1 MPTSRYDVVV
11 VGAGPAGLAAAA
23 AAVRAGCSVAMLDA
37 ARQPGGQYWRHPL
50 GDLDAVADLH
60 HDLKTFRELAA
71 VARTGADHLAD
82 HQVWNAARGPG
93 VLELHAICDGRPVV
107 VVGSAV
113 VLAPGAYDRQL
124 PFPGWD
130 LPGVLTAGGAQ
141 ALLKGH
147 QVRAGRRIA
156 VGGTG
161 PFLLSV
167 SAGLA
172 TRGVDVAGVFEAN
185 SPTGWVRHL
194 PTVAR
199 TAGKLAEGAGYAAAL
214 ARHRVGFHVRQAI
227 VAAHGEDSVRAVT
240 VARLDPGWHVVSGT
254 ARTIACDAVAVGW
267 GFVPQLELPLS
278 LGCATR
284 TDIDGSLVAVVDE
297 RQASSVPG
305 VFLAGEVCGV
315 GGAALAVTEGE
326 IAGRAAAAW
335 LGRRV
340 DWPDR
345 LRRRRRAHRAF
356 ATALHRAHPVRDG
369 WRTWLDPATV
379 VCRCEEV
386 PVVRITDA
394 VHHLGA
400 TDARSVKLLSRA
412 GMGWC
417 QGRMCAYAT
426 GCLTSL
432 ETGRPADP
440 GDMAERSVA
449 VPIPLGVLAD
459 ETDR

>member
-60 HDLKTFRELAA
+60 HGLKTFRELAA
-71 VARTGADHLAD
+71 VARTGADHLTD
-82 HQVWNAARGPG
+82 HQVWNAARGSR
-93 VLELHAICDGRPVV
+93 VFDLHAICDGRRVV
-107 VVGSAV
+107 VAGSAL
-113 VLAPGAYDRQL
+113 VLAPGAYDREL

-227 VAAHGEDSVRAVT
+227 VAAHGEHSVSAVT
-240 VARLDPGWHVVSGT
+240 VARL
-254 ARTIACDAVAVGW
+254 
-267 GFVPQLELPLS
+267 
-278 LGCATR
+278 
-284 TDIDGSLVAVVDE
+284 
-297 RQASSVPG
+297 
-305 VFLAGEVCGV
+305 
-315 GGAALAVTEGE
+315 
-326 IAGRAAAAW
+326 
-335 LGRRV
+335 
-340 DWPDR
+340 
-345 LRRRRRAHRAF
+345 
-356 ATALHRAHPVRDG
+356 
-369 WRTWLDPATV
+369 
-379 VCRCEEV
+379 
-386 PVVRITDA
+386 
-394 VHHLGA
+394 
-400 TDARSVKLLSRA
+400 
-412 GMGWC
+412 
-417 QGRMCAYAT
+417 
-426 GCLTSL
+426 
-432 ETGRPADP
+432 
-440 GDMAERSVA
+440 
-449 VPIPLGVLAD
+449 
-459 ETDR
+459 